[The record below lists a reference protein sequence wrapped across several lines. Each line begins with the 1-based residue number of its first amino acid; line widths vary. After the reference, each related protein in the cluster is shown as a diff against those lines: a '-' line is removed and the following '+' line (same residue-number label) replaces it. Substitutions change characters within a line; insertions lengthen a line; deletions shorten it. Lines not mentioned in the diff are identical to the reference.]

1 MSFDPR
7 TATVEEFE
15 AEARRTHAECVARID
30 AMTDE
35 EKAAVE
41 KWGMPRLLD
50 SHRELHLNRISSIS
64 GLETSIAQ
72 CVAIHRQETH
82 RDSDAYAAERER
94 EAAESLSRARAERS
108 RQAREE
114 VERRNAEA
122 ASRAEAE
129 REEREAERR
138 RRDAEK
144 RGRFREAAGQR
155 RAAERRRH
163 EERAAHTNRD
173 PGEDPVL
180 RQIRVLMRQ
189 SDPERFTRSGRPRCR
204 LLSLLVGRRVSAAER
219 DAAWKAHRE
228 ARGG

>member
-1 MSFDPR
+1 MSFYPR
-7 TATVEEFE
+7 TATVAEFE
-15 AEARRTHAECVARID
+15 AEARRTHAEVVARFD

-35 EKAAVE
+35 ERAAWDRFAMPGFE
-41 KWGMPRLLD
+41 KRLKTL
-50 SHRELHLNRISSIS
+50 RLNQISSVE
-64 GLETSIAQ
+64 GLEKNIAT
-72 CVAIHRQETH
+72 CVEHYRRSNHQE
-82 RDSDAYAAERER
+82 SDAYAAERDR
-94 EAAESLSRARAERS
+94 RVAEDRRRAREERQ

-114 VERRNAEA
+114 AGRRNAEA

-155 RAAERRRH
+155 RAAERRQH

-189 SDPERFTRSGRPRCR
+189 SNPERFTRSGKPRCR